1 MKLSDD
7 ADAVEVIN
15 AESQAKSPEE
25 WKEAIADLICGKICD
40 GLNQKVCKINRNK
53 YPHIAL
59 ECYGYAIDQILSL
72 LQPAIEKVQKESDAR
87 KELLMQMT
95 AKCEELVCRLSQA
108 REDTARKIIKDVE
121 DTLDITD
128 DTYVRIS
135 NHVPFD
141 AWQALKSRW
150 GGE

>member
-1 MKLSDD
+1 MDRLTD
-7 ADAVEVIN
+7 E
-15 AESQAKSPEE
+15 
-25 WKEAIADLICGKICD
+25 
-40 GLNQKVCKINRNK
+40 
-53 YPHIAL
+53 
-59 ECYGYAIDQILSL
+59 ECYDIASKY
-72 LQPAIEKVQKESDAR
+72 QKEVCETGEIGKLVRAIRDAQ
-87 KELLMQMT
+87 L
-95 AKCEELVCRLSQA
+95 AKLPKPS
-108 REDTARKIIKDVE
+108 DTARKIIKDVE